1 MPRLLYFVAVV
12 MLVVA
17 GCSSAVRENRTLAV
31 ATNISTEAE
40 SPSSQANVSESIP
53 ANNEAV
59 VAAQNELNLAE
70 EYFQYGVQANSQE
83 QWQEAQY
90 NFERALTILSDL
102 DVDPTDESEIGQRYF
117 KLLGDIRSEY
127 KLTLLY
133 LATLPG
139 ETSSSAFVDRFLEID
154 DFSKLR
160 EEPVVT
166 DVDKTAVFDVPVIV
180 NEKVEN
186 CIIYF
191 QTLARDFFQAALTRS
206 GKYSSTMIRILEEE
220 GLPRDLVY
228 LPLIESG
235 YKTNAYSWAA
245 AVGPWQFISGTGKQ
259 YGLYRNWWYDERRDF
274 EKSTRAAAR
283 YLTFLYNRYGDW
295 YLALAAYNAGEG
307 RVDRAVKRENTTDY
321 FRLRSLA
328 RETKDYV
335 PLFLAA
341 TIIAKNPEKYGFA
354 SYFEEPI
361 DYETVTIDK
370 CVDLRDVARSLG
382 TSLEYLQHLNPEL
395 LRNVTP
401 PNAGSYRLRIPTN
414 METAFWAAYDG
425 FEKPKASGMEQHTIR
440 RGETWA
446 SIAKK
451 YGVSAKSL
459 AAANN
464 ASTKSKLIAGR
475 HLLVPIQNP
484 ELARSGG
491 SSSGKKSGSGSKS
504 SALAANG
511 TYTVRK
517 GDNLWQIAEAHGTTV
532 NDLRSLN
539 GLGPYSELHPGQK
552 LKVNASGTKAA
563 GSKASSGKI
572 MTYKVR
578 KGDTLDKIA
587 QKYGTSVQDIASI
600 NGMHTIDYL
609 RVGQLIN
616 VPASGA
622 SASSKSASKSTASAG
637 KKSRSGGVLVYVV
650 KAGDTL
656 WDIAKSF
663 GTTVE
668 DIVTLNG
675 LSSKR
680 VKVGDRL
687 KVKRG

>member
-1 MPRLLYFVAVV
+1 MPRLLYFVAIV

-17 GCSSAVRENRTLAV
+17 GCSSAVRDNRTLAV
-31 ATNISTEAE
+31 ATNMSTEAE
-40 SPSSQANVSESIP
+40 RPSSQASVSEPIP
-53 ANNEAV
+53 ADNEAV

-70 EYFQYGVQANSQE
+70 EYFQYGVQANSRE

-90 NFERALTILSDL
+90 NFERALAIVADL

-160 EEPVVT
+160 AEPVVT
-166 DVDKTAVFDVPVIV
+166 DVDKTVVFDIPVIV

-206 GKYSSTMIRILEEE
+206 GKYTSTMIRILEEE

-283 YLTFLYNRYGDW
+283 YLTFLYKRYGDW

-307 RVDRAVKRENTTDY
+307 RVDRAIKREGTADY

-361 DYETVTIDK
+361 DFETVTIDK

-382 TSLEYLQHLNPEL
+382 TSLEYLKHLNPEL
-395 LRNVTP
+395 LRSITP

-414 METAFWAAYDG
+414 METTFWAAYGG
-425 FEKPKASGMEQHTIR
+425 FEKPKTSGMEQHTIR

-451 YGVSAKSL
+451 YGISAKSL

-464 ASTKSKLIAGR
+464 ATTTTKLYAGR
-475 HLLVPIQNP
+475 HLLVPVQNP
-484 ELARSGG
+484 ELARSSG

-552 LKVNASGTKAA
+552 LKVNASGAKAS

-600 NGMHTIDYL
+600 NGIHTIDYL

-616 VPASGA
+616 VPAAGA
-622 SASSKSASKSTASAG
+622 SSSKTASKPTTSASN
-637 KKSRSGGVLVYVV
+637 KSRSVGVLVYVV

>member
-1 MPRLLYFVAVV
+1 MPRLLYFVALLMLLV
-12 MLVVA
+12 M
-17 GCSSAVRENRTLAV
+17 GCSSTVRQNRTLAV
-31 ATNISTEAE
+31 ATNATDETADQATQSTSKDAE
-40 SPSSQANVSESIP
+40 LIPLSE
-53 ANNEAV
+53 EV
-59 VAAQNELNLAE
+59 LAAQNELTLAE
-70 EYFQYGVQANSQE
+70 EYFQYGNQANSQE

-90 NFERALTILSDL
+90 NFERALAILSDL
-102 DVDPTDESEIGQRYF
+102 DIDPADETELGQHYF
-117 KLLGDIRSEY
+117 KLLSDIRSEY

-160 EEPVVT
+160 QEKVIT
-166 DVDKTAVFDVPVIV
+166 DVDKTVAFDIPVVV
-180 NEKVEN
+180 NQKVEN
-186 CIIYF
+186 CIVYF

-206 GKYSSTMIRILEEE
+206 GKYTPIMTKILEEE
-220 GLPRDLVY
+220 GLPSDLIY

-245 AVGPWQFISGTGKQ
+245 AVGPWQFIASTGKH

-283 YLTFLYNRYGDW
+283 YLKFLYSRYDDW

-307 RVDRAVKRENTTDY
+307 RIDRAIKRERTEDY
-321 FRLRSLA
+321 FRLKTVA

-341 TIIAKNPEKYGFA
+341 TIIGKNPEKYGFA
-354 SYFEEPI
+354 SYYDEVLE
-361 DYETVTIDK
+361 YETVTIDK
-370 CVDLRDVARSLG
+370 CLDLREVAKSLG
-382 TSLEYLQHLNPEL
+382 TTTEYLQQLNPEL

-401 PNAGSYRLRIPTN
+401 PNSGAYRLRVPAN
-414 METAFWAAYDG
+414 MENAFWAAYNG
-425 FEKPKASGMEQHTIR
+425 FDEPKVSGVEKHTIR
-440 RGETWA
+440 RGESWG

-451 YGVSAKSL
+451 YGISSKTL

-464 ASTKSKLIAGR
+464 TTTKSKLYAGKT
-475 HLLVPIQNP
+475 LMVPIQNAQ
-484 ELARSGG
+484 LARNTG
-491 SSSGKKSGSGSKS
+491 SKKSGSSSKKS
-504 SALAANG
+504 TASTTG
-511 TYTVRK
+511 EYTVRK

-539 GLGPYSELHPGQK
+539 GLGPYSNLHPGQK
-552 LKVNASGTKAA
+552 LKVTASSGKKSS
-563 GSKASSGKI
+563 GSKSSSGKI

-587 QKYGTSVQDIASI
+587 DKYGTSVQEIASI
-600 NGMHTIDYL
+600 NGIHTIDYL

-616 VPASGA
+616 VPSNGNATT
-622 SASSKSASKSTASAG
+622 SA
-637 KKSRSGGVLVYVV
+637 KKSRSGGSVLVYVV

-668 DIVTLNG
+668 DIVTLNK